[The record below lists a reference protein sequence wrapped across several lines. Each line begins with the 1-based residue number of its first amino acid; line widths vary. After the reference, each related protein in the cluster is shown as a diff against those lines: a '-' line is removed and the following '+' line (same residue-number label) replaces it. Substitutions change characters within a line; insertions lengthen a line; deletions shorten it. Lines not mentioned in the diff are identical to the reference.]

1 MLVIICYNY
10 FGMYLVKYYHQ
21 EVCMGPSVNQ
31 DCWYLINAHV
41 IENIWYFVEILFFH
55 KLNIFLMTP
64 PKSMTN
70 DGPNHLVIQ

>member
-31 DCWYLINAHV
+31 DCCYLINAHV
-41 IENIWYFVEILFFH
+41 IENILGTFNSNLILRRDTFFPQVEYFSH
-55 KLNIFLMTP
+55 DT
-64 PKSMTN
+64 S
-70 DGPNHLVIQ
+70 